1 MPSPSQLRS
10 IGFWVTLSIAWL
22 MLPPARPIDFKP
34 QAIWEQET
42 QYTGDATE
50 LLVMGSSI
58 ASTAIDPTVL
68 EEQLGKRV
76 GLVWRNGAGSAWW
89 YLVLKNRIFS
99 AASPPK
105 QVVLIF
111 RDHLL
116 TTPSHRTTGPWR
128 QALDEHATDYEPELW
143 NRAYS
148 HRPGDAPGARFE
160 RVLQKALEPWLDS
173 IRTTNRANRALA
185 QERTRQGIKKAVALL
200 TGHPEADQWEAAVF
214 PAERMDAVVLEQAM
228 GTIDGESGASLNFK
242 ESLASSFLPLI
253 VEEARQAGTE
263 LVLVRHKRQRD
274 LHPGHQSPELR
285 QYTKELQAWLK
296 GQGVH
301 FVDFSERTEFL
312 APHYTSADHLGASGQ
327 ELFTTLLAQELQ
339 ESVPKPETVLP

>member
-1 MPSPSQLRS
+1 M
-10 IGFWVTLSIAWL
+10 
-22 MLPPARPIDFKP
+22 
-34 QAIWEQET
+34 
-42 QYTGDATE
+42 
-50 LLVMGSSI
+50 
-58 ASTAIDPTVL
+58 
-68 EEQLGKRV
+68 
-76 GLVWRNGAGSAWW
+76 
-89 YLVLKNRIFS
+89 
-99 AASPPK
+99 
-105 QVVLIF
+105 
-111 RDHLL
+111 
-116 TTPSHRTTGPWR
+116 
-128 QALDEHATDYEPELW
+128 
-143 NRAYS
+143 
-148 HRPGDAPGARFE
+148 
-160 RVLQKALEPWLDS
+160 
-173 IRTTNRANRALA
+173 
-185 QERTRQGIKKAVALL
+185 
-200 TGHPEADQWEAAVF
+200 F

-327 ELFTTLLAQELQ
+327 EVFTTLLAQELQ